1 MEEKFMMMELERLEE
16 LRSRMMM
23 DYETPPLDFIG

>member
-1 MEEKFMMMELERLEE
+1 MEEKSTMMVREIEE